1 MRTLLR
7 LWLTAVV
14 LGWTAWPCFAQ
25 PSAAKETLPAPT
37 PTAQSVAASVN
48 GQPIYEAAVQRGL
61 KRVPPDK
68 HSEVRPDVV
77 DVLVENVLVEQYL
90 KQMRVEVEAKDIDK
104 RLGEMKAEFK
114 KQNVAYEEFLKDMSL
129 SEPEVKEHVAAELRW
144 EKFVDGQA
152 TDARLRG
159 LFDSSKE

>member
-7 LWLTAVV
+7 PWLTAVV

-25 PSAAKETLPAPT
+25 QPPVKETLHAPT
-37 PTAQSVAASVN
+37 PAAHSIAATVN

-61 KRVPPDK
+61 KLRRVPPDK
-68 HSEVRPDVV
+68 HAEVRPDVV

-104 RLGEMKAEFK
+104 RLDEMKAEFK
-114 KQNVAYEEFLKDMSL
+114 KQKGN
-129 SEPEVKEHVAAELRW
+129 
-144 EKFVDGQA
+144 
-152 TDARLRG
+152 
-159 LFDSSKE
+159 